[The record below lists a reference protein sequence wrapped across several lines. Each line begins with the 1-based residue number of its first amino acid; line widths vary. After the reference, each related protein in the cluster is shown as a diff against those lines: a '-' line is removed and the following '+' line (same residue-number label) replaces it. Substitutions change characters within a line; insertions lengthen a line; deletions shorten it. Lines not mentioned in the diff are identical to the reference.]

1 MLMTTDADA
10 AAELADLIADLRKWS
25 AKNPPLAMRRVTM
38 DAAEAALPLPAG
50 IVASPWRSGSIGG
63 LFLSNREGVK
73 GRTILFLHGGGF
85 VMGSSKSH
93 RNLAAAI
100 ALAARSD
107 ALLVDYRLAP
117 EHPFPAGLDDAVDAY
132 AKLLETADPKG
143 IAIVGDSAG
152 GGLAVSTVMAAQ
164 ARGLPVPAALVCLSP
179 WLDLTCSPLTPRE
192 VERID
197 DPVISSA
204 ALAEYSAAYC
214 NGASPMHPLI
224 SPVFA
229 DLANFP
235 PTLVQVGAGEVLLR
249 DALKLSAAVRDSQF
263 TLEIEPG
270 LPHVWQWFSHRLGRA
285 RTSNARIGAFLD
297 RLLVAP

>member
-1 MLMTTDADA
+1 MTPDP
-10 AAELADLIADLRKWS
+10 ELADLISDLRKWS
-25 AKNPPLAMRRVTM
+25 AKNPPLEMRRVTM

-63 LFLSNREGVK
+63 MLLANEGGAK
-73 GRTILFLHGGGF
+73 GRIILFLHGGGF
-85 VMGSSKSH
+85 VMGSPKSH
-93 RNLAAAI
+93 RNLAAAL

-117 EHPFPAGLDDAVDAY
+117 EHPFPAGLNDAVDAY
-132 AKLLETADPKG
+132 AKLLETFDPKG
-143 IAIVGDSAG
+143 IAVVGDSAG
-152 GGLAVSTVMAAQ
+152 GGLAVSTVMAARG
-164 ARGLPVPAALVCLSP
+164 RGLPLPAALVCLSP
-179 WLDLTCSPLTPRE
+179 WLDLTCSPPTPRE
-192 VERID
+192 LERID
-197 DPVISSA
+197 DPIVSST
-204 ALAEYSAAYC
+204 ALAEYAAAYC
-214 NGASPMHPLI
+214 NGASPTDPLI

-249 DALKLSAAVRDSQF
+249 DSIRLSAAVRDTPF

-297 RLLVAP
+297 GLLR